1 MSVSDEPQRD
11 PGMEKPPRI
20 LIVDDVPVNIAM
32 VQALLKSEGYELVS
46 AESGA
51 EALRSVEEKI
61 PDLILLDIQMPDM
74 DGYEVCERLRENPE
88 TEGIPVIMFTA
99 TESASEAKA
108 KGLRIGAND
117 YVTKPVAKDELLARI
132 ETQLRLKMLE
142 GQRLLTE
149 QLTLINQMVT
159 TLHHEIN
166 NPLTGILGY
175 TDILLDKM
183 SRKVVPL
190 DEIEKALITIRDGS
204 RRIQDVMIKLKEV
217 TIPVVEN
224 YSAGTSM
231 IDIEES

>member
-1 MSVSDEPQRD
+1 MTGPGEVEKD
-11 PGMEKPPRI
+11 PGMDTPPRI
-20 LIVDDVPVNIAM
+20 LIVDDVPMNIAM

-46 AESGA
+46 AESGD
-51 EALRSVEEKI
+51 EALRAVAEQI

-74 DGYEVCERLRENPE
+74 DGYEVCERLRASPE
-88 TEGIPVIMFTA
+88 TEGVPVIMFTA
-99 TESASEAKA
+99 TESETEAKA

-132 ETQLRLKMLE
+132 ETQLRLKVLE
-142 GQRLLTE
+142 KQRLLAE
-149 QLTLINQMVT
+149 QLSIIGQMVT

-166 NPLTGILGY
+166 NPLTGVLGS
-175 TDILLDKM
+175 TEVLLDKM

-204 RRIQDVMIKLKEV
+204 RRIRDVMIKLGEV
-217 TIPVVEN
+217 TKPVVED

>member
-1 MSVSDEPQRD
+1 MNGSDDPQRD
-11 PGMEKPPRI
+11 PGTEKPPRI

-51 EALRSVEEKI
+51 EALQSVEEQI

-74 DGYEVCERLRENPE
+74 DGYEVCKRLREEPE

-99 TESASEAKA
+99 TEHESEAKA
-108 KGLRIGAND
+108 KGLRTGAND
-117 YVTKPVAKDELLARI
+117 YITKPVAKEELLARI
-132 ETQLRLKMLE
+132 ETQLRLKQLE
-142 GQRLLTE
+142 NQRLLTE

-190 DEIEKALITIRDGS
+190 DEIEKALLTIRDGS
-204 RRIQDVMIKLKEV
+204 RRIQEVMIKLKEV
-217 TIPVVEN
+217 TRPVVEE

>member
-1 MSVSDEPQRD
+1 MSESSDPPRD
-11 PGMEKPPRI
+11 PGTEKPPRI

-32 VQALLKSEGYELVS
+32 VQALLKNEGYELVS

-51 EALRSVEEKI
+51 EALRSVEEQI

-74 DGYEVCERLRENPE
+74 DGYEVCRRLREDPE

-99 TESASEAKA
+99 TESESEAKA
-108 KGLRIGAND
+108 KGLRTGAND
-117 YVTKPVAKDELLARI
+117 YITKPVAKEELLARI
-132 ETQLRLKMLE
+132 ETQLRLKELE

-190 DEIEKALITIRDGS
+190 DEIEKALLTIRDGS
-204 RRIQDVMIKLKEV
+204 RRIQEVMIKLKEV
-217 TIPVVEN
+217 TRPVVEE